1 MSEPVPKVRCDSHGM
16 QDETFVCQHIFE
28 SLRSRVPVGFI
39 AAADPDT
46 ARPDAW
52 CSACEKARIEAGG
65 EWTEEVN
72 ALLNIRL
79 LCGVCYDYAKE
90 ISASGESAAH

>member
-1 MSEPVPKVRCDSHGM
+1 MSEPVPKVRCEIHGM

-28 SLRSRVPVGFI
+28 SLRSGVPVGFI

-52 CSACEKARIEAGG
+52 CSACERARVVAGG
-65 EWTEEVN
+65 EWTKELNE
-72 ALLNIRL
+72 LLNIRL
-79 LCGVCYDYAKE
+79 LCGACYDQARRV
-90 ISASGESAAH
+90 STSGGNTAH